1 MPLHSLDALKRNF
14 GGYVLGPDSEQYE
27 AARAIWNAMIDKH
40 PAAIARCT
48 SQADVVAA
56 VRFGREQGV
65 DLSIR
70 GGGHNIAGSALADD
84 GLVID
89 LSGMKHVRIDGEAR
103 RAQVS
108 PGATL
113 GDFDREAQQFGL
125 ATPTGINSTTGI
137 AGLTLGGGFGWLAR
151 RLGLTIDSLL
161 AAEIVTADGET
172 LTASA
177 HENPDLFWA
186 VRGGGGNFG
195 VVTNFE
201 FQLHPVGPD
210 VLTGLVVF
218 PLSEAGAVLRA
229 HREFVASAPREL
241 TVWAVLR
248 KAPPLPFLPADVHG
262 RDVIVLAACY
272 AGDPASGRQALEP
285 IRHFARPCGELIGTQ
300 PFVAWQQAFDPL
312 LTRGARNYW
321 KSHNFRALDDGVIDL
336 VTASAAALPS
346 PQCEVFAAS
355 LGGAVSDVAADAT
368 AYGMRDAQF
377 VINVHARWETP
388 QGDAPCIAWA
398 REFFN
403 ASAPFATGS
412 AYVNFMGADEGDR
425 VAAAYASNYARLA
438 QIKKVYDPNNVF
450 HANQNIA
457 PAH

>member
-1 MPLHSLDALKRNF
+1 
-14 GGYVLGPDSEQYE
+14 
-27 AARAIWNAMIDKH
+27 MIDKH
-40 PAAIARCT
+40 PAAIARCA
-48 SQADVVAA
+48 SEADVSTA

-65 DLSIR
+65 DLAIR

-89 LSGMKHVRIDGEAR
+89 LSAMKHVSIDAEAR

-113 GDFDREAQQFGL
+113 ADFDRAAQAFGL
-125 ATPTGINSTTGI
+125 ATPTGINSTTGV
-137 AGLTLGGGFGWLAR
+137 AGLTLGGGFGWLTR
-151 RLGLTIDSLL
+151 RFGLTIDSLIE
-161 AAEIVTADGET
+161 AEVVSADAET

-177 HENPDLFWA
+177 QENPDLYWA
-186 VRGGGGNFG
+186 LRGGGGNFG
-195 VVTNFE
+195 VVTRFE

-218 PLSEAGAVLRA
+218 PLSEAGTVLRA
-229 HREFVASAPREL
+229 HREFAANAPPGL

-248 KAPPLPFLPADVHG
+248 KAPPLPFLPAEVHG

-272 AGDPASGRQALEP
+272 AGDPALGRQAIEP
-285 IRHFARPCGELIGTQ
+285 IRHFAQPYGEFIGVQ
-300 PFVAWQQAFDPL
+300 PFVAWQQTFDPL

-321 KSHNFRALDDGVIDL
+321 KSHNFRTLDDGLIDL
-336 VTASAAALPS
+336 AVASAAALPS
-346 PQCEVFAAS
+346 PQCEVFVAS
-355 LGGAVSDVAADAT
+355 LGGAVMDVAADAT

-377 VINVHARWETP
+377 VINVHARWESP
-388 QGDAPCIAWA
+388 QGDVPCITWA
-398 REFFN
+398 RAFFRK
-403 ASAPFATGS
+403 AEPFATGS
-412 AYVNFMGADEGDR
+412 AYVNFMSADEGDR

-438 QIKKVYDPNNVF
+438 QIKKQYDPENVF

-457 PAH
+457 PAR